1 MHAPQHERTEPEGRH
16 VWAGS
21 SRDNRLSRWSV
32 TLETGTRSTGGNGE
46 GFGALTAA
54 LLSSA
59 LLCSLVVGCGP
70 SEEGVAEV
78 EPLATVSASDAETT
92 EPLRVPLGTKTPPP
106 RDTAQERCQSAQ
118 EVHRPKNDEV
128 LVYFGC
134 VTTPTPDVFYAFAR
148 PVDPAASLGARL
160 NTAVAAYFAGPS
172 RQEGTNYFAFAGPE
186 ALNSTEV
193 VGTRAV
199 IDLNLDT
206 LDSFTSAENAHIWNA
221 LRLLAFQFPSITEM
235 EPRWNGSCESFGA
248 AMEAIECT
256 IALRN
261 GQSEP
266 GP

>member
-1 MHAPQHERTEPEGRH
+1 MK
-16 VWAGS
+16 V
-21 SRDNRLSRWSV
+21 
-32 TLETGTRSTGGNGE
+32 STH
-46 GFGALTAA
+46 LAA
-54 LLSSA
+54 LLSSV
-59 LLCSLVVGCGP
+59 LLGSLAAGCSS
-70 SEEGVAEV
+70 SEDGVAEGK
-78 EPLATVSASDAETT
+78 PLSTASASDAETS
-92 EPLRVPLGTKTPPP
+92 RVPPDMKEPSTKV
-106 RDTAQERCQSAQ
+106 TAARKRCRSAQ
-118 EVHRPKNDEV
+118 AVDKPKNDEV

-134 VTTPTPDVFYAFAR
+134 VGTAPPKVYSFAR
-148 PVDPAASLGARL
+148 PVDPAASLNTRL
-160 NTAVAAYFAGPS
+160 NTAVAAYFAGPR
-172 RQEGTNYFAFAGPE
+172 RQEGNNYLTFAGPE

-206 LDSFTSAENAHIWNA
+206 LDSFTSASNAHIWNV

-248 AMEAIECT
+248 AMEAIDCA